1 MPIAG
6 MRNRRRWVE
15 SGPPL
20 WVMPAAAIG
29 LALVLGATLS
39 RVRVPRGSLLDEIA
53 FKGSEG
59 DARQLLAV
67 VTGTMI
73 AVTSLVFALTVATLQ
88 IASTQY
94 SPRLL
99 RSFLRDR
106 GTQLVM
112 SVLVGTDAHSL
123 AGLQGVGGSSV
134 GTVPRLAVSG
144 ALGLALLSVAMLV
157 FYVGHMTD
165 AIRIDTIMR
174 RVEQTAR
181 RPLQREHPRV
191 SGESPDP
198 DAAHTPRIPGYA
210 VTLAAPR
217 GGYLQGIDVLRL
229 VPMLERH
236 DLDVRLLPLLG
247 YHVVEGEPLATVW
260 HHAARSPT
268 TAELEAVSAAILL
281 LPERLAELDI
291 GFDIRQ
297 LVDMANRAMG
307 TTQNDP

>member
-1 MPIAG
+1 MPLAG

-73 AVTSLVFALTVATLQ
+73 TVTSLVFALTVATLQ

-112 SVLVGTDAHSL
+112 SVLVGTDAYSL
-123 AGLQGVGGSSV
+123 AGLQGVGELQRGDCAAAGRQRRARLGADV
-134 GTVPRLAVSG
+134 GGDA
-144 ALGLALLSVAMLV
+144 GLL
-157 FYVGHMTD
+157 
-165 AIRIDTIMR
+165 
-174 RVEQTAR
+174 R
-181 RPLQREHPRV
+181 RPHDRRN
-191 SGESPDP
+191 PD
-198 DAAHTPRIPGYA
+198 
-210 VTLAAPR
+210 
-217 GGYLQGIDVLRL
+217 
-229 VPMLERH
+229 RH
-236 DLDVRLLPLLG
+236 D
-247 YHVVEGEPLATVW
+247 
-260 HHAARSPT
+260 HAASRADRPSATPARAPT
-268 TAELEAVSAAILL
+268 
-281 LPERLAELDI
+281 
-291 GFDIRQ
+291 G
-297 LVDMANRAMG
+297 
-307 TTQNDP
+307 